1 MTSTLNTPKTVLLL
15 TREGM
20 GDADPELQHTLLSK
34 YLQILLDDGKLP
46 AAICFYADGVKLACA
61 GSPVLEPLRALEA
74 AGVRLIVCTTCLTFY
89 DLTSQRT
96 VGLAG
101 GMGDI
106 IEAQWQADKVIPL

>member
-1 MTSTLNTPKTVLLL
+1 MTSPLNTVLLV

-20 GDADPELQHTLLSK
+20 GHADPDLQHTLVTK

-61 GSPVLEPLRALEA
+61 GSPVLGPLRALEA
-74 AGVRLIVCTTCLTFY
+74 AGVRLIVCTTCLAFY
-89 DLTSQRT
+89 NLASQRA

-106 IEAQWQADKVIPL
+106 VEAQWQADKVITI

>member
-1 MTSTLNTPKTVLLL
+1 VTSTLNTVLLI

-20 GDADPELQHTLLSK
+20 GDAALELQHTLMAK

-46 AAICFYADGVKLACA
+46 AAICFYAAGVKLACA
-61 GSPVLEPLRALEA
+61 GSPVLQPLRALEA
-74 AGVRLIVCTTCLTFY
+74 AGVRLIVCTTCLAFY
-89 DLTSQRT
+89 GLVSQRA

-106 IEAQWQADKVIPL
+106 IEAQWQADKVITL